1 MAKNLLIVE
10 SPAKAKTIEKY
21 LGSDFVVK
29 SSMGHIRDLIKDSK
43 DQKAIDVDNK
53 YKANY
58 EISPDKFKVVKEL
71 REWVKKVDEV
81 WLATDEDRE
90 GEAISWHLAEVLNLN
105 VKTTKRIAFHEIT
118 KPALLKAVQNPR
130 LIDLDL
136 VNAQQSRR
144 VLDRLVGFELSELL
158 WRKVKSG
165 LSAGRVQSVA
175 VRLVVDR
182 EREIEEFNTAPFFR
196 IGARFNVLNNEKN
209 IQVSAKLYDLKQR
222 SEEHKFE
229 KEGDA
234 KAFLNKC
241 LPATYTVEEITVKPT
256 KRSPAPPFT
265 TSTLQQEASRKL
277 YFPVSKTMRVAQALY
292 EAGHITYMRTD
303 STNLSAE
310 ALKNIEKAIVG
321 NYGQNYHK
329 YRTYSSKK
337 GAQEAHEAIRPTYM
351 EKQNVSGDRDEQ
363 RLYELIWKRAIAS
376 QMADAQLEK
385 TTVDVKI
392 STVNDALLVAVGE
405 VLKFDG
411 FLKVYL
417 ESKDEEEDED
427 AEDAILPPMKK
438 GQKLDLKEM
447 EAVERYTRPP
457 YRYTE
462 AGLVKKLEE
471 LGIGRPSTYAPTIE
485 RIMNPTRGYITKE
498 SREGSE
504 RPYRVLMLHASS
516 PKKEAH
522 ITESTKKEVY
532 GADKNKLFAS
542 DMGKQVSD
550 FLVKYFDKIMNYRF
564 TAGIEDQLDEV
575 SEGKLDTVKML
586 DAVYKPFHET
596 VLTTRDEAERVTG
609 ERILGKHPISG
620 LTVLVRIGRYG
631 PVAQIGSSEELGENE
646 KSIYANLHRE
656 QSIDTITM
664 DDVMDLFKFPK
675 TLGTYKGFEL
685 SVNEGR
691 YGPYVK
697 FDEKFISLP
706 KNVDPNSIS
715 FEEAVVLI
723 DAKLIED
730 APVGYFQGKPI
741 TKGSGRFGPFVK
753 WENLYVSI
761 TKGSGFQLET
771 INESQAIL
779 LIEQKIDKE
788 ASKYLRQWENQELFI
803 ENGRWGPFIR
813 SGKKS
818 YKLIDANGKKI
829 TAEEVPDLTVE
840 QVIAMVEEQ
849 GGKVK
854 KPKAA
859 KTTKPTA
866 GKSTATKSTTKTVVK
881 KTVKK

>member
-43 DQKAIDVDNK
+43 DQKAIDVNNK

-71 REWVKKVDEV
+71 KEWVKKVNEV

-90 GEAISWHLAEVLNLN
+90 GEAISWHLADVLNLN
-105 VKTTKRIAFHEIT
+105 VKTTKRIVFHEIT
-118 KPALLKAVQNPR
+118 KPALQKAVQNPR

-158 WRKVKSG
+158 WKKVKGG

-175 VRLVVDR
+175 VRLVAEK
-182 EREIEEFNTAPFFR
+182 EREIEEFVSSPFFR
-196 IGARFNVLNNEKN
+196 VSARFNVLNGDKSTIVN
-209 IQVSAKLYDLKQR
+209 AKLYEKNQR
-222 SEEHKFE
+222 SEELKFE

-234 KAFLNKC
+234 LAFLQKC
-241 LPATYTVEEITVKPT
+241 LKAIYKVEDISVKPT

-303 STNLSAE
+303 STNLSGE
-310 ALKNIEKAIVG
+310 ALKNIENSIVT
-321 NYGQNYHK
+321 NYGQQYHK
-329 YRTYSSKK
+329 FRTYSSKK

-363 RLYELIWKRAIAS
+363 RLYELIWKRTIAS

-385 TTVDVKI
+385 TTVDIKI
-392 STVNDALLVAVGE
+392 STVNDAMLVAVGE
-405 VLKFDG
+405 VLKFEG

-417 ESKDEEEDED
+417 ESKDEDEDED
-427 AEDAILPPMKK
+427 SEDAILPPMKK
-438 GQKLDLKEM
+438 GQELDLKEM
-447 EAVERYTRPP
+447 DAIERYTRPP

-485 RIMNPTRGYITKE
+485 KIMDPTRGYITKA
-498 SREGSE
+498 SRDGNE
-504 RPYRVLMLHASS
+504 RAYKVLKLHAAS

-522 ITESTKKEVY
+522 ISQENKTEIY

-542 DMGKQVSD
+542 DLGKQVSD
-550 FLVKYFDKIMNYRF
+550 FLVRYFDEIMDYSF
-564 TAGIEDQLDEV
+564 TAEIEDSLDKIA
-575 SEGKLDTVKML
+575 EGKLNSAKML
-586 DAVYKPFHET
+586 DDVYKPFHET
-596 VLTTRDEAERVTG
+596 LLNTLEEAERVTG
-609 ERILGKHPISG
+609 ERILGKHPVSG

-631 PVAQIGSSEELGENE
+631 PVAQIGSPEEIGE
-646 KSIYANLHRE
+646 KAKPAYANLHKD

-664 DDVMDLFKFPK
+664 DDVLDLFKFPK
-675 TLGTYKGFEL
+675 TLGTHKGQEV
-685 SVNEGR
+685 SVSEGR
-691 YGPYVK
+691 YGPYIK

-706 KNVDPNSIS
+706 KNADANSIS
-715 FEEAVVLI
+715 FEDAIEMI
-723 DAKLIED
+723 DAKLVED
-730 APVGYFQGKPI
+730 APVGYFRTLPI
-741 TKGSGRFGPFVK
+741 TKGNGRFGPFVK
-753 WENLYVSI
+753 WDKLFVSI

-771 INESQAIL
+771 ISETQAIQ
-779 LIEQKIDKE
+779 LIEQKLEKE
-788 ASKYLRQWENQELFI
+788 AQKYLKEWADYDLFI
-803 ENGRWGPFIR
+803 EAGRWGPFVR
-813 SGKKS
+813 SGKKA
-818 YKLIDANGKKI
+818 YKLSDANGKKI
-829 TAEEVPDLTVE
+829 TAEEVAALTVE

-854 KPKAA
+854 KPKAKKA
-859 KTTKPTA
+859 KK
-866 GKSTATKSTTKTVVK
+866 
-881 KTVKK
+881 

>member
-43 DQKAIDVDNK
+43 EQKAIDVNNN
-53 YKANY
+53 YKTNY
-58 EISPDKFKVVKEL
+58 EISPDKHKVVKEL

-90 GEAISWHLAEVLNLN
+90 GEAISWHLAEVLKLN

-118 KPALLKAVQNPR
+118 KPALQKAVQNPR

-136 VNAQQSRR
+136 VNAQQARR

-158 WRKVKSG
+158 WKKVKSG

-175 VRLVVDR
+175 VRLVVEK
-182 EREIEEFNTAPFFR
+182 EREIEEFKSNPFFR
-196 IGARFNVLNNEKN
+196 VTARFNVPNGEK
-209 IQVSAKLYDLKQR
+209 STLMTAKLFDLKQR
-222 SEEHKFE
+222 SDEHKFE

-234 KAFLNKC
+234 RDFLQKC
-241 LPATYTVEEITVKPT
+241 LKAGYSVEEISVKPT

-303 STNLSAE
+303 STNLSDE
-310 ALKNIEKAIVG
+310 ALKNIEKTIVA
-321 NYGQNYHK
+321 NYGKQYHK
-329 YRTYSSKK
+329 YRTYSNKK

-351 EKQNVSGDRDEQ
+351 EKMNVSGDRDEQ
-363 RLYELIWKRAIAS
+363 RLYELIWKRSIAS

-385 TTVDVKI
+385 TTVDIKI
-392 STVNDALLVAVGE
+392 STVNDAMLVAVGE
-405 VLKFDG
+405 VLKFEG

-417 ESKDEEEDED
+417 ESKDDDEEEET
-427 AEDAILPPMKK
+427 EDAILPPMKN
-438 GQKLDLKEM
+438 GQSLDLKEM
-447 EAVERYTRPP
+447 DAVERYTRPP

-471 LGIGRPSTYAPTIE
+471 LGIGRPSTYAPTIDK
-485 RIMNPTRGYITKE
+485 IMNPTRGYITKE
-498 SREGSE
+498 SRDGNE
-504 RPYRVLMLHASS
+504 RPYRVLKLHAAS

-522 ITESTKKEVY
+522 ISDATKTEIY

-550 FLVKYFDKIMNYRF
+550 FLVKYFDEIMDYSF
-564 TAGIEDQLDEV
+564 TADIENRLDKV
-575 SEGKLDTVKML
+575 AEGKLDSVKML
-586 DAVYKPFHET
+586 DEVYKPFHNT
-596 VLTTRDEAERVTG
+596 LLTTLEEAERVTG
-609 ERILGKHPISG
+609 ERILGKHPQSG

-631 PVAQIGSSEELGENE
+631 PVAQIGSTEELEENE
-646 KSIYANLHRE
+646 KPAYANLHKE
-656 QSIDTITM
+656 QSIETITM
-664 DDVMDLFKFPK
+664 DDVLELFKFPK
-675 TLGTYKGFEL
+675 TLGDYKGHEV

-697 FDEKFISLP
+697 FDDKFISLP
-706 KNVDPNSIS
+706 KNVTPNEVS
-715 FEEAVVLI
+715 FEDAIELI

-730 APVGYFQGKPI
+730 APVGFFQGKPI

-753 WENLYVSI
+753 WEKLFVSI
-761 TKGSGFQLET
+761 TKGSGFLLET
-771 INESQAIL
+771 ITEAQAIQ
-779 LIEQKIDKE
+779 LIEQKIEKE
-788 ASKYLRQWENQELFI
+788 AQKYLKQWEDVDLFI
-803 ENGRWGPFIR
+803 ESGRWGPFIR
-813 SGKKS
+813 SGKKA
-818 YKLIDANGKKI
+818 YKLIDAKGKKI
-829 TAEEVPDLTVE
+829 TAEEVNTLTLEEV
-840 QVIAMVEEQ
+840 VAMVEEQ

-854 KPKAA
+854 KPKAPKA
-859 KTTKPTA
+859 A
-866 GKSTATKSTTKTVVK
+866 K
-881 KTVKK
+881 KTKK

>member
-21 LGSDFVVK
+21 LGADFVVK
-29 SSMGHIRDLIKDSK
+29 SSMGHIRDLVKDSK
-43 DQKAIDVDNK
+43 DQKAIDVNNK
-53 YKANY
+53 YKAHY

-71 REWVKKVDEV
+71 KEWVKKVDEV

-90 GEAISWHLAEVLNLN
+90 GEAISWHLADVLNLN

-118 KPALLKAVQNPR
+118 KPALQKAVQNPR

-158 WRKVKSG
+158 WKKVKGG

-175 VRLVVDR
+175 VRLVAEK
-182 EREIEEFNTAPFFR
+182 EREIEEFVSSPFFR
-196 IGARFNVLNNEKN
+196 VSARFNVPNGEKTTL
-209 IQVSAKLYDLKQR
+209 VSAKLYEQNQR
-222 SEEHKFE
+222 SEELKFE

-234 KAFLNKC
+234 MSFLQKC
-241 LPATYTVEEITVKPT
+241 LKAIYKVEDISVKPT

-303 STNLSAE
+303 STNLSGE
-310 ALKNIEKAIVG
+310 ALKNIENAIVT
-321 NYGQNYHK
+321 NYGQQYHK

-363 RLYELIWKRAIAS
+363 RLYELIWKRTIAS

-385 TTVDVKI
+385 TTVDIKI
-392 STVNDALLVAVGE
+392 STVNDAMLVAVGE
-405 VLKFDG
+405 VLKFEG

-427 AEDAILPPMKK
+427 SEDAILPPMKK
-438 GQKLDLKEM
+438 GQELDLKEM
-447 EAVERYTRPP
+447 DAIERYTRPP

-485 RIMNPTRGYITKE
+485 KIMDPTRGYITKA
-498 SREGSE
+498 SRDGNE
-504 RPYRVLMLHASS
+504 RPYKVLKLHAASA
-516 PKKEAH
+516 KKEAH
-522 ITESTKKEVY
+522 ISQENKTEIY

-542 DMGKQVSD
+542 DLGKQVSD
-550 FLVKYFDKIMNYRF
+550 FLVRYFDEIMDYSF
-564 TAGIEDQLDEV
+564 TAEIEDRLDKIA
-575 SEGKLDTVKML
+575 EGKLNSVKML
-586 DAVYKPFHET
+586 DEVYKPFHET
-596 VLTTRDEAERVTG
+596 LLNTLEEAERVTG
-609 ERILGKHPISG
+609 ERILGKHPVSG

-631 PVAQIGSSEELGENE
+631 PVAQIGSPEEIGE
-646 KSIYANLHRE
+646 KAKPAYANLHKD
-656 QSIDTITM
+656 QSIDTIKM
-664 DDVMDLFKFPK
+664 EDVLDLFKFPK
-675 TLGTYKGFEL
+675 TLGTHKGHEVTV
-685 SVNEGR
+685 SEGR
-691 YGPYVK
+691 YGPYIK
-697 FDEKFISLP
+697 FDEKFISLA
-706 KNVDPNSIS
+706 KNTDPNSVT
-715 FEEAVVLI
+715 FEDAVEII
-723 DAKLIED
+723 DAKLEED
-730 APVGYFQGKPI
+730 APVGYFKGLPI
-741 TKGSGRFGPFVK
+741 SKGSGRFGPFVK
-753 WENLYVSI
+753 WDKLFVSI
-761 TKGSGFQLET
+761 TKGSGFQFET
-771 INESQAIL
+771 INESQAIQ
-779 LIEQKIDKE
+779 LIEQKIEKE
-788 ASKYLRQWENQELFI
+788 SQKYLKEWSDYDLFI
-803 ENGRWGPFIR
+803 EAGRWGPFIR
-813 SGKKS
+813 MGKKAF
-818 YKLIDANGKKI
+818 KLSDTNGKKI
-829 TAEEVPDLTVE
+829 TAEEVATLTVE

-859 KTTKPTA
+859 KT
-866 GKSTATKSTTKTVVK
+866 K
-881 KTVKK
+881 K

>member
-43 DQKAIDVDNK
+43 EKKAIEINNK

-71 REWVKKVDEV
+71 KEWVKKVDEV

-90 GEAISWHLAEVLNLN
+90 GEAISWHLADVLNLN
-105 VKTTKRIAFHEIT
+105 VKTTKRIVFHEIT
-118 KPALLKAVQNPR
+118 KPALQKAVQNPR
-130 LIDLDL
+130 LIDTDL
-136 VNAQQSRR
+136 VNAQQARR

-158 WRKVKSG
+158 WKKVKGG

-175 VRLVVDR
+175 VRLVAEK
-182 EREIEEFNTAPFFR
+182 EREIEEFVSSPFFR
-196 IGARFNVLNNEKN
+196 VNARFNVPNGEKTT
-209 IQVSAKLYDLKQR
+209 QVSAKLYEHNQR
-222 SEEHKFE
+222 SEELKFE

-234 KAFLNKC
+234 MTFLQKC
-241 LPATYTVEEITVKPT
+241 LKAIYNVEEISVKPT

-277 YFPVSKTMRVAQALY
+277 YFPVSKTMRVAQSLY

-303 STNLSAE
+303 STNLSGE
-310 ALKNIEKAIVG
+310 ALKNIENAIVG
-321 NYGQNYHK
+321 NYGQQYHK

-363 RLYELIWKRAIAS
+363 RLYELIWKRTIAS

-385 TTVDVKI
+385 TTVDIKI
-392 STVNDALLVAVGE
+392 STVNDAMLVAVGE
-405 VLKFDG
+405 VLKFEG

-417 ESKDEEEDED
+417 ESKDEDEDED
-427 AEDAILPPMKK
+427 SEDAILPPMKK
-438 GQKLDLKEM
+438 GQTLNLKEM
-447 EAVERYTRPP
+447 DAIERYTRPP

-485 RIMNPTRGYITKE
+485 KIMDPTRGYITKA
-498 SREGSE
+498 SRDGNE
-504 RPYRVLMLHASS
+504 RPYKVLKLHSASD
-516 PKKEAH
+516 KKEAF
-522 ITESTKKEVY
+522 ISQENKTEIY

-542 DMGKQVSD
+542 DLGKQVSD
-550 FLVKYFDKIMNYRF
+550 FLVRYFDEIMDYSF
-564 TAGIEDQLDEV
+564 TAEIEDQLDKV
-575 SEGKLDTVKML
+575 AEGKIDSFKML
-586 DAVYKPFHET
+586 DDVYKPFH
-596 VLTTRDEAERVTG
+596 TTLLSTMEDAERVTG
-609 ERILGKHPISG
+609 ERILGKHPVSG
-620 LTVLVRIGRYG
+620 LSVLVRIGRYG
-631 PVAQIGSSEELGENE
+631 PVAQIGSPEELGEKE
-646 KSIYANLHRE
+646 KPAYANLHKD
-656 QSIDTITM
+656 QSIDTISM
-664 DDVMDLFKFPK
+664 DDVLDLFKFPK
-675 TLGTYKGFEL
+675 TLGQHKGFEV

-706 KNVDPNSIS
+706 KNTDPNSIS
-715 FEEAVVLI
+715 FEDAVELI
-723 DAKLIED
+723 DAKLEED
-730 APVGYFQGKPI
+730 APVGHFRGLPIGK
-741 TKGSGRFGPFVK
+741 GNGRFGPFVK
-753 WENLYVSI
+753 WDKLFVSI

-771 INESQAIL
+771 ITESQAVQ
-779 LIEQKIDKE
+779 LIEQKIEKE
-788 ASKYLRQWENQELFI
+788 SQKYLKEWPEYDLFI
-803 ENGRWGPFIR
+803 ETGRWGPFVR
-813 SGKKS
+813 SGKKA

-829 TAEEVPDLTVE
+829 TSEEVATLTVQ
-840 QVIAMVEEQ
+840 QVTAIVEEQ

-854 KPKAA
+854 KPKAP
-859 KTTKPTA
+859 KT
-866 GKSTATKSTTKTVVK
+866 K
-881 KTVKK
+881 K